1 MFFWHFVK
9 SNFFLLDPS
18 ISQALQ
24 GFEVIRQIENCPSNR
39 LAFAYELYATNIK
52 TITKVGPQ
60 ASNI

>member
-1 MFFWHFVK
+1 MFFRHFVK
-9 SNFFLLDPS
+9 SNFFLLDSS

-39 LAFAYELYATNIK
+39 LTYELYAPNII
-52 TITKVGPQ
+52 TVTKVGPQ